1 MPKITTELVDVGGTF
16 KTFVTEAPKLTRKLL
31 GTAVF
36 VTSRRVLGSMES
48 GAPKGPDDQGLTPG
62 EHIKFDL
69 DENWRASK
77 PLSARVGIL
86 DDPEQALVALWNEYS
101 PDEQPFMVPAA
112 LANESLFQA
121 EAAAALQRLEK
132 QFAQGSRTT
141 PGSAK

>member
-1 MPKITTELVDVGGTF
+1 MVKITAELEDVGNTF
-16 KTFVTEAPKLTRKLL
+16 RTFVTEAPKLTRKLL

-36 VTSRRVLGSMES
+36 LTSRRVLGSMEA
-48 GAPKGPDDQGLTPG
+48 GAPKGPDGQGLTPG

-69 DENWRASK
+69 DENWSASR

-112 LANESLFQA
+112 LANEAQFQV
-121 EAAAALQRLEK
+121 EAAAALGRLEK
-132 QFAQGSRTT
+132 QFAAGSRTA

>member
-1 MPKITTELVDVGGTF
+1 MVKITAELEDVGNTF
-16 KTFVTEAPKLTRKLL
+16 RTFVTEAPKLTRKLL

-36 VTSRRVLGSMES
+36 TTARRVLGSMES
-48 GAPKGPDDQGLTPG
+48 GAQQGPDGQGLTPG

-69 DENWRASK
+69 DENWSTRH
-77 PLSARVGIL
+77 PLYARVGIL

-112 LANESLFQA
+112 LENESGFQSA
-121 EAAAALQRLEK
+121 AAAALRSLEK